1 MNKVATIAL
10 SLVLVL
16 GLETSSMAIEQPAYK
31 LELDAKP
38 FQIRDYAPLIVATVH
53 VAGARSDAVNEGFR
67 ILADYIFGN
76 NRKKS
81 TIAMTAPVT
90 QSASEKIA
98 MTAPVTQSGG
108 AGGWDVSFTM
118 PASYTLQTL
127 PEPNDARVHLV
138 DVRERR
144 VAVIVYSGFW
154 SDANIASHQAQLQ
167 DFVRQRGLKAISP
180 PIYAFYDPPWM
191 PWFFRTNEVQI
202 EIAKP

>member
-1 MNKVATIAL
+1 MNKVAIVAL
-10 SLVLVL
+10 SLVLLL
-16 GLETSSMAIEQPAYK
+16 GVETPSMAIEQPAYK

-53 VAGARSDAVNEGFR
+53 VAGTRSDAVNTGFK

-76 NRKKS
+76 NRKKTS
-81 TIAMTAPVT
+81 IAMTAPVT

-127 PEPNDARVHLV
+127 PEPNDPRVHLV

-167 DFVRQRGLKAISP
+167 GFVRQRGLKAISP

-202 EIAKP
+202 EIAGT